1 MNSPALKPRKP
12 LLTRWMVQLRRT
24 LITGLLILAPVALT
38 IYVLVLLFQIMDG
51 MFAWAVQHSLG
62 LDRRLPG
69 VGILLTLMV
78 VLVLGWLSSNVFGRR
93 LIVLFEKILARIP
106 VAKTVYASTKGIVE
120 AVSQSQTEAFKRVV
134 MIEYPR
140 RGLFSIAFVTSN
152 ARWGDLHPETSD
164 LLLVFLP
171 TTPNPTSGYLLLVPR
186 EQATDLPIT
195 IEEGVRMVISGGIL
209 MPKLRP
215 GGPGR
220 PQAVP
225 KTDVPTGIA
234 AP

>member
-1 MNSPALKPRKP
+1 MI
-12 LLTRWMVQLRRT
+12 QLRRT

-38 IYVLVLLFQIMDG
+38 IYVLLFLFQIMDG
-51 MFAWAVQHSLG
+51 MFAGAVQHALG
-62 LDRRLPG
+62 LERPLPG

-93 LIVLFEKILARIP
+93 LIMLLEKVLARIP
-106 VAKTVYASTKGIVE
+106 VAKTIYASTKGIVE

-140 RGLFSIAFVTSN
+140 RGLFSVAFVTGN
-152 ARWGDLHPETSD
+152 ARWGELHPETSD

-186 EQATDLPIT
+186 DQTTDLPIT

-209 MPKLRP
+209 MPRMLP
-215 GGPGR
+215 GGAPR
-220 PQAVP
+220 PNAP
-225 KTDVPTGIA
+225 APPA
-234 AP
+234 APPPTPPGAAAP